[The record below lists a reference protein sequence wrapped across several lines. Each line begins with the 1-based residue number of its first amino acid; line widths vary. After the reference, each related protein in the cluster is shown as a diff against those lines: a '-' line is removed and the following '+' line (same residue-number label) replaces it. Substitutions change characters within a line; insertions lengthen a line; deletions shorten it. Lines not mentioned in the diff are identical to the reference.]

1 MKTKALVVAVLA
13 AALAGTTTA
22 DENEGQQG
30 ERSKPRLVVT
40 KGTVLWNATVV
51 DTRDGSLERHQVI
64 VIDEGRIQKIARINA
79 IHVEVRGSARE
90 INASG
95 KFVVPGYLD
104 MHAHAMDSAD
114 RQPSFWPLFIA
125 NGITGFRQMS
135 GGTAV
140 IQRAQKLNADSAAG
154 LVDAPEVLGVPGDL
168 LAGPFPPAVGVELIR
183 QQKAAGATFAKIISV
198 RPDTLF
204 AILGMPKAEGL
215 DVAGHLMP
223 SVSAVE
229 SSNRGWRS
237 IEHLGAGYG
246 IALDCADDA
255 TVRQEILKLPPTPLS
270 PTGVISPYVTR
281 GPEAP
286 LYQRVISSHSAT
298 KCQAVA
304 ETLSRNGTWQA
315 LTMIRLRTMLNSDDP
330 LFRSDPNLR
339 YVEPTLRALWEQLAQ
354 QYVANVPAT
363 AAVTFRQYYD
373 LQRNMARLLNRNGVP
388 MLAGSDV
395 GGIWVIPGFSLH
407 QEFRE
412 MADAGFSPLE
422 ILQAT
427 TLNGARF
434 LGREATMGTVEEGK
448 NADLVLLDRDPT
460 RDSRHLDTISAVI
473 LKGKYFSKHALEKM
487 KSDVAGAYAGPAKAD
502 LSTAIDKHHVH

>member
-1 MKTKALVVAVLA
+1 MKTKALAVIALA
-13 AALAGTTTA
+13 AALVGTTTA
-22 DENEGQQG
+22 DET
-30 ERSKPRLVVT
+30 ERERHKPRLVVT

-51 DTRDGSLERHQVI
+51 DTRDGSLNRHQVI
-64 VIDEGRIQKIARINA
+64 VIDEGRIQKIARISA
-79 IHVEVRGSARE
+79 IHIEVRGSARE
-90 INASG
+90 VNASG

-104 MHAHAMDSAD
+104 MHAHAVDSAD
-114 RQPSFWPLFIA
+114 KQPSFWPLFIA

-135 GGTAV
+135 GSVAL
-140 IQRAQKLNADSAAG
+140 INRAQQLNADSAAA

-168 LAGPFPPAVGVELIR
+168 FVGPFPPAVGVDR
-183 QQKAAGATFAKIISV
+183 VKQQKAAGATFAKIINI

-204 AILGMPKAEGL
+204 AILAMPKDQGL

-229 SSNRGWRS
+229 SSNRGWRAV
-237 IEHLGAGYG
+237 EHLGAGYG
-246 IALDCADDA
+246 IVLDCAADEA
-255 TVRQEILKLPPTPLS
+255 NIRQEILRLPPAPLS
-270 PTGVISPYVTR
+270 PTGVISPYLTR

-286 LYQRVISSHSAT
+286 LYQRVIDTYNAT

-304 ETLSRNGTWQA
+304 ETLARNGTWQA
-315 LTMIRLRTMLNSDDP
+315 LTMIRLRAMLNSDDP
-330 LFRSDPNLR
+330 HFRNDPNLK
-339 YVEPTLRALWEQLAQ
+339 YVDPTLRTLWEQLAQ
-354 QYVANVPAT
+354 QYTANVPAS
-363 AAVTFRQYYD
+363 AAATFRQYYE

-412 MADAGFSPLE
+412 LADAGFSPLQ

-448 NADLVLLDRDPT
+448 NADLVLLEHDPM
-460 RDSRHLDTISAVI
+460 RDSRNLDTISGVF
-473 LKGKYFSKHALEKM
+473 LKGKYFSKEALEKM
-487 KSDVAGAYAGPAKAD
+487 KADVATAYGGLAHAD
-502 LSTAIDKHHVH
+502 LSTAIDKHHVHE

>member
-1 MKTKALVVAVLA
+1 MNAKLLVGAALA

-22 DENEGQQG
+22 DER
-30 ERSKPRLVVT
+30 ERSDREHGKPRLIVT

-51 DTRDGSLERHQVI
+51 DTRDGSHDRHQVI
-64 VIDEGRIQKIARINA
+64 VIDEGKIRKIARIGA
-79 IHVEVRGSARE
+79 IHLEVRGSAQR
-90 INASG
+90 INASE

-104 MHAHAMDSAD
+104 MHAHAIDSAD
-114 RQPSFWPLFIA
+114 KQPSFWPLFIA

-135 GGTAV
+135 GGTAQ

-168 LAGPFPPAVGVELIR
+168 FAGPFPPAVAVGLVQ
-183 QQKAAGATFAKIISV
+183 QQKAAGATFAKVISI

-204 AILGMPKAEGL
+204 AILAMPKDQGL
-215 DVAGHLMP
+215 EVAGHLLP

-246 IALDCADDA
+246 IVLDCAADPLLRPD
-255 TVRQEILKLPPTPLS
+255 ILKLPPVPLS
-270 PTGVISPYVTR
+270 PTGVISPYLTR
-281 GPEAP
+281 GGEAP
-286 LYQRVISSHSAT
+286 LYQRVIDTYSAT
-298 KCQAVA
+298 KCQEVA
-304 ETLSRNGTWQA
+304 ATMAKNGTWQA

-330 LFRSDPNLR
+330 MFRNDPHLK

-354 QYVANVPAT
+354 QYAATVPAS
-363 AAVTFRQYYD
+363 AAATFRQYYD
-373 LQRNMARLLNRNGVP
+373 LQLNMARLLNRNGVP

-412 MADAGFSPLE
+412 MADAGFSPLQ
-422 ILQAT
+422 ILQAS

-448 NADLVLLDRDPT
+448 NADLVLLDRDPIQ
-460 RDSRHLDTISAVI
+460 DSRNLDKIEAVV

-487 KSDVAGAYAGPAKAD
+487 KRDVADAYSGPADAD
-502 LSTAIDKHHVH
+502 LSKAIDKHHVH